1 MEVKIPKD
9 LAKELLVAMNKK
21 VKVDKKYGTL
31 KKEMLSE
38 IPKFYERVDYENW
51 KNSEYNE
58 K

>member
-1 MEVKIPKD
+1 MHSIIT
-9 LAKELLVAMNKK
+9 ELDEN
-21 VKVDKKYGTL
+21 KYGTL